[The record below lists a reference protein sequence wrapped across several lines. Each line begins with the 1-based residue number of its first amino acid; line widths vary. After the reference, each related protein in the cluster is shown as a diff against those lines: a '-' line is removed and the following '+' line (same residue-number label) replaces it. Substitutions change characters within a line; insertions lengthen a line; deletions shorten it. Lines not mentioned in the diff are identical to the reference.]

1 MGNTAAMAHPCL
13 VTKELLEQVGAA
25 EGAIFSISVGGYPLH
40 GFESSPSISL
50 TTKALLSTLAR
61 EHTRCRLTFSVSKT
75 SAQGA

>member
-40 GFESSPSISL
+40 GFESSPACVL
-50 TTKALLSTLAR
+50 TRSPRGLDLLTAHAKLS
-61 EHTRCRLTFSVSKT
+61 
-75 SAQGA
+75 